1 MEMSVIL
8 AAGRKSEGIL
18 GAHGDK
24 SVKKKFTGH
33 IRTRYSAVGS
43 SYLPTLVFSLNYLSF
58 PRNKTQCVIF

>member
-24 SVKKKFTGH
+24 SVKKSSQV
-33 IRTRYSAVGS
+33 IYVQDILLLAV
-43 SYLPTLVFSLNYLSF
+43 PTSPHWCFL
-58 PRNKTQCVIF
+58 